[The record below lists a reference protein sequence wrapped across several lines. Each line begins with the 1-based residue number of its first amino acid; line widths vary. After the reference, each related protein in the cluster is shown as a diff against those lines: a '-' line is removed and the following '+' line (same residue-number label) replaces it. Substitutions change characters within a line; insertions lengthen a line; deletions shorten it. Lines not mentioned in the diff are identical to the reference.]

1 MSNSRSESPPP
12 SLKRLWK
19 EAASIWDK
27 HQNEPAFEGYV
38 SADYLAVYRSL
49 QNFQGRCTTFLEWG
63 SGLGVVAIMAAQLG
77 FEAYGIEIEPE
88 LVEHS
93 CKLAERYGS
102 TAKFACGSFIPTEYE
117 EASFEGEEFQ
127 RTICDAASGY
137 EELDMELRDFD
148 LVYAYPWPEEHLVFR
163 SMVKRCGAAH
173 AVLVCYDNRE
183 GISTTRFGK
192 RRA

>member
-1 MSNSRSESPPP
+1 MSNAPQNSLPP
-12 SLKRLWK
+12 SFERLWK
-19 EAASIWDK
+19 DAATIWDK

-38 SADYLAVYRSL
+38 SADYVAVYRSL
-49 QNFQGRCTTFLEWG
+49 QNFQDRCTTFLEWG
-63 SGLGVVAIMAAQLG
+63 SGLGVVAIMASQMG

-93 CKLAERYGS
+93 CKLADRYGS

-127 RTICDAASGY
+127 RTICNAASGY

-163 SMVKRCGAAH
+163 SMVKRCGASN
-173 AVLVCYDNRE
+173 AVLVCYDGRE